1 MRSGGCSASAEPC
14 RAHCAQVDELF
25 REASLD
31 ANGMV
36 NYDQFAKL
44 MLAKARIASQPA
56 RMMPVCAFGTE
67 PGVP

>member
-44 MLAKARIASQPA
+44 MLAKARIAA
-56 RMMPVCAFGTE
+56 
-67 PGVP
+67 